1 MEERMM
7 CLDIPQMDVFTEDY
21 SSVFSVIEDA
31 ARKEN
36 GLLELRSSWEI
47 LFSAYDDD
55 PRETPDIPEVA
66 NWIRKSVSAGVPW
79 LYLLR
84 QEKEP
89 ACSLTLF
96 VIICCGEI
104 SEDPPG
110 VYIDREQFRQFV
122 DQNFANLE
130 AFVSRYDMPE
140 DLVGQTANDAVECIL
155 ETLFGKRDDDGAEE
169 EYGQASGSMD
179 EADRAALRNKQTAE
193 AIRRLTALEGMY
205 LLNPNIKKYF
215 SEGRL
220 YYSYLTGGGYIGS
233 IDTISYDKRYEEIV
247 KKFEAET
254 SALVYHAVEHRNTL
268 SLFFVSPSISQW
280 EREQPQKE
288 GVLAQVFDLDTGESR
303 QGYIKLDVLQGAFYR
318 RDSRVYSDPG
328 TDRSPDEGLDPQD
341 VEIIRRLNILKKQ
354 GLTSDLD
361 VIDLYQRR
369 REICLSRLEM
379 VFGYPVGVILRSSQ
393 AEKYEKLI
401 VQMKEQFSLTP
412 YFAMVTNLDEFR
424 VMAVLFLSPDPDDWE
439 EERDALGDKEP
450 YAVVLDFEHMSLDV
464 KRIEYTF
471 CNGGPVYL
479 PD

>member
-55 PRETPDIPEVA
+55 PREIPDIPEVA

-122 DQNFANLE
+122 DQNFENLE

-155 ETLFGKRDDDGAEE
+155 ETLFGKRDDDC
-169 EYGQASGSMD
+169 
-179 EADRAALRNKQTAE
+179 K
-193 AIRRLTALEGMY
+193 
-205 LLNPNIKKYF
+205 
-215 SEGRL
+215 
-220 YYSYLTGGGYIGS
+220 
-233 IDTISYDKRYEEIV
+233 
-247 KKFEAET
+247 
-254 SALVYHAVEHRNTL
+254 
-268 SLFFVSPSISQW
+268 
-280 EREQPQKE
+280 
-288 GVLAQVFDLDTGESR
+288 
-303 QGYIKLDVLQGAFYR
+303 
-318 RDSRVYSDPG
+318 
-328 TDRSPDEGLDPQD
+328 
-341 VEIIRRLNILKKQ
+341 
-354 GLTSDLD
+354 
-361 VIDLYQRR
+361 
-369 REICLSRLEM
+369 
-379 VFGYPVGVILRSSQ
+379 
-393 AEKYEKLI
+393 
-401 VQMKEQFSLTP
+401 
-412 YFAMVTNLDEFR
+412 
-424 VMAVLFLSPDPDDWE
+424 
-439 EERDALGDKEP
+439 
-450 YAVVLDFEHMSLDV
+450 
-464 KRIEYTF
+464 
-471 CNGGPVYL
+471 
-479 PD
+479 